1 MTDPTEAKKLE
12 LTFETKERLYEV
24 PPVDLKLDLSCAQKE
39 RSFAIPLVGV
49 NPEIPELEVPS
60 KQRTFAVNEMELET
74 DMDKIYMEIAYQ
86 SRLCDF
92 LEYVYD
98 LKAAHEQSLIE
109 RKEERKKAEAA
120 ATAAATNETPLVKI
134 KDAPQAGALME
145 EVLNNSLHKQ
155 DCRKMNEA
163 EATLFL
169 KKLKKS
175 GK

>member
-1 MTDPTEAKKLE
+1 MSDPTEAKKLE

-24 PPVDLKLDLSCAQKE
+24 SPVDLKLDLSCAPKE
-39 RSFAIPLVGV
+39 RNFVIPLAGV

-74 DMDKIYMEIAYQ
+74 DMDKIYVEIAYQ

-98 LKAAHEQSLIE
+98 LKSAHEQSLIE
-109 RKEERKKAEAA
+109 RKK
-120 ATAAATNETPLVKI
+120 ATAPNELPKASGLV
-134 KDAPQAGALME
+134 D
-145 EVLNNSLHKQ
+145 EVLNHSLHKL